1 MIPDRNYGADTA
13 DHPAG
18 PGAARPGAF
27 RSGAFRPGN
36 PGRPKGCRNKATL
49 AALALLEG
57 EAEALARK
65 AIELALAGDTVALKL
80 VLDRL
85 LPRGRPVRLDL
96 PLRTLEDLDRAT
108 EAISGALAEGA
119 VTVDEVGAL
128 AGLVEA
134 RRRLLETTELER
146 RLAALEAREAGRP

>member
-1 MIPDRNYGADTA
+1 VPREQASDQPRCQRGIPPVSANRT
-13 DHPAG
+13 
-18 PGAARPGAF
+18 
-27 RSGAFRPGN
+27 
-36 PGRPKGCRNKATL
+36 NKATL

-57 EAEALARK
+57 EAEALTRK

-85 LPRGRPVRLDL
+85 LPKGRAVRLDL
-96 PLRTLEDLDRAT
+96 PLRTLADLDRAT

-119 VTVDEVGAL
+119 VTLGEVAAL

-146 RLAALEAREAGRP
+146 RLAALEQQQQQPSARAP

>member
-1 MIPDRNYGADTA
+1 MTPDRNNGADT
-13 DHPAG
+13 D
-18 PGAARPGAF
+18 RPP
-27 RSGAFRPGN
+27 RPGAFRPGN
-36 PGRPKGCRNKATL
+36 PGRPKGCRNRATL

-57 EAEALARK
+57 EAEALTRRCV
-65 AIELALAGDTVALKL
+65 EMALAGDATAMRLC
-80 VLDRL
+80 LDRL
-85 LPRGRPVRLDL
+85 LPKGRPVRLDL

-108 EAISGALAEGA
+108 DVISGALAEGA

-146 RLAALEAREAGRP
+146 RLAALEQQQAKGP

>member
-1 MIPDRNYGADTA
+1 MPPDRNNGADT
-13 DHPAG
+13 D
-18 PGAARPGAF
+18 RPP
-27 RSGAFRPGN
+27 RPGAFRPGN
-36 PGRPKGCRNKATL
+36 PGRPKGCRNRATL

-57 EAEALARK
+57 EAEALTRRCV
-65 AIELALAGDTVALKL
+65 EMALAGDATAMRLC
-80 VLDRL
+80 LDRL
-85 LPRGRPVRLDL
+85 LPKGRPVRLDL

-108 EAISGALAEGA
+108 DVISGALAEGA

-146 RLAALEAREAGRP
+146 RLAALEQQQAKGP